1 MAGKI
6 MTVLGPIEPADAG
19 ITLPHEHLF
28 IDLRLPLDEPW
39 RFLLSHDTCT
49 RLQQKAYGGH
59 GLDYV
64 LLEVVPYLQ
73 AHGASDQQIEEILV
87 RNPGR
92 LLTFPAILN

>member
-1 MAGKI
+1 VRVQG
-6 MTVLGPIEPADAG
+6 VF
-19 ITLPHEHLF
+19 TLRAWQTTGAALLLLMF
-28 IDLRLPLDEPW
+28 IDFRLPLDEPW
-39 RFLLSHDTCT
+39 RFLLSHGTCT

-87 RNPGR
+87 RNPAR